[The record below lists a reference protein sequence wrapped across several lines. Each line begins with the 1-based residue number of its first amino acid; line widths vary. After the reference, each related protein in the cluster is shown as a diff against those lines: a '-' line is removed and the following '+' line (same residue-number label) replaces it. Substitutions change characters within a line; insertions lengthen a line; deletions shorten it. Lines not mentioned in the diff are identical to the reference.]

1 MASSCGNLT
10 ANQTA
15 MVIVGAAAGV
25 AIGALAHSAEA
36 SASTIKVL
44 GYAGKLYINGLM
56 LFVVPYI
63 CCSMFTCAAD
73 PCPLPP
79 PPASP
84 EPPRAYR

>member
-1 MASSCGNLT
+1 MAPSCGNLT

-73 PCPLPP
+73 PAPP

>member
-1 MASSCGNLT
+1 MMAPSCGNLT

-15 MVIVGAAAGV
+15 MVIVGAVAGV
-25 AIGALAHSAEA
+25 VIGALAHSAEA

-63 CCSMFTCAAD
+63 CCSMFTCAGR
-73 PCPLPP
+73 PCPHPRPLP
-79 PPASP
+79 
-84 EPPRAYR
+84 